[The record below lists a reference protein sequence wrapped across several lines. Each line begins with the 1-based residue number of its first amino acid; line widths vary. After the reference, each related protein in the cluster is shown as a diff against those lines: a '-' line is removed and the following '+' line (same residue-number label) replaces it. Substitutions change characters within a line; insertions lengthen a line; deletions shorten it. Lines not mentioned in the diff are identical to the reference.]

1 MRNEDSTERVNKFHI
16 LYYDCGERTWQNTFW
31 LGVPALKCPLDLWT
45 YQEIIYETR
54 PDIIVECG
62 TANGGGALFLASIC
76 DLVRN
81 GRVITVDTKE
91 SNVRPRHERITYLTG
106 STVDEE
112 TVGRIRRTITGADK
126 VMVILDSDHTK
137 DHVRKELR
145 LYSDLVT
152 VGNYLIVEDTNI
164 NGHPVLKSFGP
175 GPMEAVQEFLAEN
188 EDFIIDKSR
197 EKFFMT
203 FNPEGY
209 LKRVKRTV

>member
-1 MRNEDSTERVNKFHI
+1 
-16 LYYDCGERTWQNTFW
+16 
-31 LGVPALKCPLDLWT
+31 VPAQKCPLDLWT

-137 DHVRKELR
+137 NHVRKELR

>member
-1 MRNEDSTERVNKFHI
+1 VRAR
-16 LYYDCGERTWQNTFW
+16 
-31 LGVPALKCPLDLWT
+31 KCPLDLWA

-62 TANGGGALFLASIC
+62 TADGGSALFFASIC

-81 GRVITVDTKE
+81 GRVITVDITE
-91 SNVRPRHERITYLTG
+91 SARPTHERITYLTG
-106 STVDEE
+106 SSVNEE
-112 TVGRIRRTITGADK
+112 TVGCIRHTITDGDK

-152 VGNYLIVEDTNI
+152 VGNYLTVEDTNI

-175 GPMEAVQEFLAEN
+175 GPMEAVQEFLTGN
-188 EDFIIDKSR
+188 EDFIIDKNR